1 MTRDQ
6 FRFNKSSTWKTLA
19 GATITVLLMIYYFYR
34 LNVLQ
39 INPENEISD
48 KELDPNTN
56 NVITFSLT
64 THTYIIIRN
73 PLSFPNWLLCTS
85 MSLCGLI
92 FMTRQLLC
100 IFVLLPRA
108 ISLEELVT
116 VYSIFET
123 AIFWSFTS
131 GIESRKDFEP
141 TTQQSYLMASGFF
154 IFVSGISIATCSE
167 YQRKSLKV
175 PGRLI
180 TEGLWSYSMHINY
193 LGEFMYYLGWSMVT
207 MEWYN
212 LWAPILML
220 IGFVWVHIP
229 GLDEYLA
236 GRYPDQFP
244 DYAKKTSKLIPFIY

>member
-1 MTRDQ
+1 MLP
-6 FRFNKSSTWKTLA
+6 LA
-19 GATITVLLMIYYFYR
+19 AVIDIIFILIINYFHR
-34 LNVLQ
+34 VNLFQ
-39 INPENEISD
+39 INLENGTSD
-48 KELDPNTN
+48 KKLDPNKN
-56 NVITFSLT
+56 DVITFSLT
-64 THTYIIIRN
+64 THAHIAIRN
-73 PLSFPNWLLCTS
+73 PASFPNWLLCTS
-85 MSLCGLI
+85 MTLCGLI

-108 ISLEELVT
+108 ISFEELVT

-123 AIFWSFTS
+123 TILWSFTS

-141 TTQQSYLMASGFF
+141 TAQQSYLMASGFLIF
-154 IFVSGISIATCSE
+154 ISGILIATCSE
-167 YQRKSLKV
+167 YQRKCLKV

-212 LWAPILML
+212 LWAPIFMF

-244 DYAKKTSKLIPFIY
+244 DYARKTSKLIPFIY